1 MLFCWYLLHQHV
13 SSFTVGNV
21 IYCLSRAISNYLS
34 TFWRK
39 GKERER
45 DVGGGWDLEPIVN
58 KHFDRISAAQWNLLA
73 AGICDSGVATTQTE
87 ILHEIIQTLS
97 TSTISIVLPMFL
109 EHLLRN
115 DSPDDISAD
124 LENLNT
130 QLGDSLVLLLKF
142 FTSHRTNVT
151 VQKSRQN
158 WLTRKFH

>member
-1 MLFCWYLLHQHV
+1 M
-13 SSFTVGNV
+13 
-21 IYCLSRAISNYLS
+21 
-34 TFWRK
+34 
-39 GKERER
+39 
-45 DVGGGWDLEPIVN
+45 N